1 MLDRIKEIDT
11 EILIFLNNLGSE
23 YWDSIW
29 IAITNKFTFL
39 PLFILII
46 YLLYKKNGISGLIII
61 LFFIALLILFT
72 DQFTNVV
79 KDSTKRWRPCNL
91 DDLQNLLRDI
101 DIGCGKYGFFSA
113 HAANS
118 VAVTIFILNCL
129 NQSVKKYIK
138 PILIVWVIIFSYS
151 RIYLGVHYPLDTI
164 FGLAFGL
171 ITGLLFKYIYNYFI
185 IQKGLFD

>member
-101 DIGCGKYGFFSA
+101 DDVGCGKYGFFSA

-118 VAVTIFILNCL
+118 VSVTIFILNCL

-138 PILIVWVIIFSYS
+138 PTLFFTKPLGRKLEQAFLLTLRSKMSY
-151 RIYLGVHYPLDTI
+151 
-164 FGLAFGL
+164 F
-171 ITGLLFKYIYNYFI
+171 
-185 IQKGLFD
+185 QKN